1 MNPTTAWSLLTARTA
16 SPDLQPRGYGSLTAA
31 DVRGM
36 LSGLDER
43 SMMLAMGYHFFDAQ
57 ALYRAER
64 ILWDFTCEL
73 ADLSDPPWDLDRG
86 QQQCR
91 RIAGLALFEV
101 MEIRLCI
108 ECNGKGEMVFDLMDH
123 PALALSPSYEPVD
136 LRKGKVLCA
145 GCGGSGKI
153 GKMSDRKR
161 ADLGGFE
168 RNDWFRRWRKRY
180 EVVYT
185 SAHGWLSEAHS
196 HLARNLK
203 KNSEVA

>member
-1 MNPTTAWSLLTARTA
+1 MNPSQAWSLLTARSS
-16 SPDLQPRGYGSLTAA
+16 SPDMQVRGFGSLTASEVMA
-31 DVRGM
+31 M
-36 LSGLDER
+36 LGGLHER
-43 SMMLAMGYHFFDAQ
+43 SMTLAMGYHFFDAR

-73 ADLSDPPWDLDRG
+73 ADLADPPWDLDRG

-91 RIAGLALFEV
+91 RLAGLALFEV
-101 MEIRLCI
+101 MELRLCF
-108 ECNGKGEMVFDLMDH
+108 ECNGKGEMVFNYTDH
-123 PALALSPSYEPVD
+123 PALILSPSYEPVD
-136 LRKGKVLCA
+136 RYKGKTLCFA
-145 GCGGSGKI
+145 CGGSGKI

-180 EVVYT
+180 EVVYS